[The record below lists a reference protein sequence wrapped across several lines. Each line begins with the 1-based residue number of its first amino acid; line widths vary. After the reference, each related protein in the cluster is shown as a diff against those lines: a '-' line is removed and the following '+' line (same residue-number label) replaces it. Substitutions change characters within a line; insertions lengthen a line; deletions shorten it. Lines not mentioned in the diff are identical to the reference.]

1 MKTFFVVIAALLS
14 GALAGNEGSICT
26 ELDESLTRLA
36 TALPECAAEEGIEG
50 AEEVRGGDGSAPYG
64 GECSVDNA
72 VSRSFFFLV
81 IPFPTLT
88 S

>member
-14 GALAGNEGSICT
+14 CALAGNEGSICT
-26 ELDESLTRLA
+26 ELDEALTRLA

-50 AEEVRGGDGSAPYG
+50 AEEVRGGDG